1 MHFDILTIFPELFE
15 TFRATGVLGKAVD
28 RGVVGLD
35 VHDLRDWADNR
46 WRQLDDEPYG
56 GGAGMVLQAPPVLA
70 ALREL
75 RERGPTP
82 RCIVLG
88 PRGRVLDQTLAEE
101 LTAEKRLLLL
111 CGRYEGFDER
121 VFEVLELEE
130 ISLGDFILGGGEVA
144 AMAVVEVVAR
154 LVPGVVG
161 DPNSVAEDSFAGGL
175 LDFPCYTRPA
185 DVEGRKVP
193 EVLRSGHHEAIRRW
207 RLERAVQATVTRRPD
222 MVKKNWS
229 RYPEEVRRLIR
240 GIAPGLAPGRGDDEV
255 TRSRSPEVGECREK
269 H

>member
-15 TFRATGVLGKAVD
+15 AFRATGVLGKAVD

-35 VHDLRDWADNR
+35 VHDLRDWANNR
-46 WRQLDDEPYG
+46 WHRLDDEPYG

-75 RERGPTP
+75 QGRGSTP
-82 RCIVLG
+82 RCIVMG
-88 PRGRVLDQTLAEE
+88 PRGRVLDQALAGE

-121 VFEVLELEE
+121 VFEILEPEE
-130 ISLGDFILGGGEVA
+130 ISLGDFILGGGELA

-161 DPNSVAEDSFAGGL
+161 DPNSVAEDSFSGGL

-185 DVEGRKVP
+185 EVEGREVP

-240 GIAPGLAPGRGDDEV
+240 GMAPDLEPGGGGDGAK
-255 TRSRSPEVGECREK
+255 RSRSPEVGECRKK